1 MVGLTAERNMQK
13 TAPTDDIPRLVE
25 AAMDDPAAFCRLCNH
40 YVQPVYRYLYSRL
53 GTVHD
58 AEDLT
63 SQTFMTAYETLP
75 RYRERGYLAAW
86 LFRIARSRLIDH
98 LRISRREVR
107 LDAAEQRSVV
117 LDALGQ
123 VIQDEELRQ
132 LRTLICEMT
141 EEEQDLI
148 RLRYVADLSFAEMAG
163 VLGKREDTVKKSVYR
178 LLARLKSQMEQP

>member
-13 TAPTDDIPRLVE
+13 TAFMDDIPKLVE
-25 AAMDDPAAFCRLCNH
+25 AAVKDPAAFGRLYNH
-40 YVQPVYRYLYSRL
+40 YVQPVYRYLYSRV

-63 SQTFMTAYETLP
+63 SQTFMAAYESLT
-75 RYRERGYLAAW
+75 RYRERGYFAAW

-98 LRISRREVR
+98 LRSSRREVE
-107 LDAAEQRSVV
+107 LQAAEKGAAVQ
-117 LDALGQ
+117 DALGQ
-123 VIQDEELRQ
+123 VIQDEEISQ
-132 LRTLICEMT
+132 LQTLIYELT

-163 VLGKREDTVKKSVYR
+163 VLGKREDAVKKSVYR
-178 LLARLKSQMEQP
+178 LLARLKSQME